1 MVTRGIVE
9 QVIDPYHIRV
19 RLPLYDGAPFL
30 TTSVPTSDLSVA
42 TVCTLPNTNPN
53 IQVGDIVFVGLEDND
68 RKKPIV
74 IGFLYRETQ
83 YTTEIDLKLSTIT
96 VDNLAKLSEDTSI
109 GDVSPSD
116 IKCLQ
121 GSTGNLQQ
129 QINLLSAEI
138 DKLKEIVS
146 NGGQ

>member
-53 IQVGDIVFVGLEDND
+53 IQVGDIVFVVPLPISPE
-68 RKKPIV
+68 IV
-74 IGFLYRETQ
+74 ISFEQ
-83 YTTEIDLKLSTIT
+83 C
-96 VDNLAKLSEDTSI
+96 NSEH
-109 GDVSPSD
+109 
-116 IKCLQ
+116 L
-121 GSTGNLQQ
+121 
-129 QINLLSAEI
+129 
-138 DKLKEIVS
+138 
-146 NGGQ
+146 